1 MAYAKA
7 LLSLL
12 VFLCTFCCFA
22 NPVIIKHDF
31 NSQNINNLYYSFEPT
46 SLLSAQQSSH
56 IQWQKN
62 TAKPLNLG
70 LEQRPVW
77 IKFKIK
83 STLSYNTE
91 QILSLNNPLLN
102 DVQVYQLHNS
112 QLLSYTQIGDAY
124 PLYKRTIKSE
134 SLLVKLLSPANSET
148 LIIMKVANSSG
159 LRVPLTLWQPE
170 AYLAHKGKLN
180 LLYGLLI
187 GFIFSLGVSCIVLYG
202 FSRKGYFVYA
212 GVISLTLGSVLAYL
226 CGFGLRYVHPNLPAL
241 QQVMTPIL
249 LMLITLLFLPLQKQ
263 VCHPRPSLLLTI
275 QKVVVNALAISLLFI
290 WLLPNNIVT
299 LFCLITT
306 PIVLGF
312 YIVTTL
318 MCVRLTP
325 SKPNKALLLVLVF
338 FLVVMLYFIVAV
350 MGLHAFDKSTLAFVF
365 ACFFGCTFCLCYS
378 VMKLFILQRDEEVIA
393 QQTLIAENTAQDTLL
408 KERLKLQEKTR
419 QELESQV
426 DERTF
431 ELQVTLR
438 ELEEKNRSLELLNTE
453 DALTGIKNRRFF
465 DKKLVMELRRSRRE
479 QTPLSIVMLDIDR
492 FKNINDTYG
501 HIIGDQVIKAVSDL
515 IKDHLKRPLDE
526 VARYGGEEFVVLLPN
541 TPSEGAQDIAE
552 KIRADI
558 SVSTVTV
565 ANNDIQFTIS
575 AGVYTSIAD
584 DVSNPQIF
592 TECADKALYYAK
604 QHGRNQVITFPLP
617 Q

>member
-1 MAYAKA
+1 MACVKA

-12 VFLCTFCCFA
+12 MLLCTFYSFA

-46 SLLSAQQSSH
+46 SLLHAQQSSKVD
-56 IQWQKN
+56 WQK
-62 TAKPLNLG
+62 TLGKPLNLG
-70 LEQRPVW
+70 LEQRSVW
-77 IKFKIK
+77 VKFKIK
-83 STLSYNTE
+83 NTLSYNTE
-91 QILSLNNPLLN
+91 QLLSLNNPLLN

-112 QLLSYTQIGDAY
+112 QLLSYSQIGDAY
-124 PLYKRTIKSE
+124 PLDKRAIRSE
-134 SLLVKLLSPANSET
+134 SLLVKLISPANSET
-148 LIIMKVANSSG
+148 IIILKVMNSSG

-187 GFIFSLGVSCIVLYG
+187 GFIFSLGVSCLVLYG
-202 FSRKGYFVYA
+202 FSRKRYFICA
-212 GVISLTLGSVLAYL
+212 GLITLTLGGVLAYL
-226 CGFGLRYVHPNLPAL
+226 CGFGLRYIHPNLPAL
-241 QQVMTPIL
+241 QQVMIPIL
-249 LMLITLLFLPLQKQ
+249 LMLITLMFLPLQKQ
-263 VCHPRPSLLLTI
+263 ICHPKPSFLLTV
-275 QKVVVNALAISLLFI
+275 QKVVVNVFGVSLLFI
-290 WLLPNNIVT
+290 WLFPNHIVT
-299 LFCLITT
+299 LFCLTAT
-306 PIVLGF
+306 PIALGF
-312 YIVTTL
+312 YIATTFTC
-318 MCVRLTP
+318 MRLAP

-350 MGLHAFDKSTLAFVF
+350 MGLYAFSRSTLAFVF
-365 ACFFGCTFCLCYS
+365 TCFFSCTFCLCYS

-393 QQTLIAENTAQDTLL
+393 QQTLIAENAAQDTLL

-492 FKNINDTYG
+492 FKSINDTYG

-541 TPSEGAQDIAE
+541 TPNEGAQDIAE

>member
-12 VFLCTFCCFA
+12 IFLCTFCSFA
-22 NPVIIKHDF
+22 NPVVIKDDF
-31 NSQNINNLYYSFEPT
+31 KSQNINNLYYSFKPT
-46 SLLSAQQSSH
+46 SLLNAQRSSD
-56 IQWQKN
+56 IKWQKN
-62 TAKPLNLG
+62 IGKPLNLG
-70 LEQRPVW
+70 FEQRPVW

-83 STLSYNTE
+83 NTLNYSTNQL
-91 QILSLNNPLLN
+91 LSLDNPLLN
-102 DVQVYQLHNS
+102 DVQVHQLHNS
-112 QLLSYTQIGDAY
+112 LLLSYTQIGDAY
-124 PLYKRTIKSE
+124 TLDKRTIKSE
-134 SLLVKLLSPANSET
+134 SLLVKLISPANSET
-148 LIIMKVANSSG
+148 VIIMKVANSSG

-187 GFIFSLGVSCIVLYG
+187 GFIFSLGVSCLVLYG
-202 FSRKGYFVYA
+202 FSRKRYFVYA
-212 GVISLTLGSVLAYL
+212 GVITLTLDSVLAYL
-226 CGFGLRYVHPNLPAL
+226 CGFGLRYIHPNLPAL
-241 QQVMTPIL
+241 QQVMIPVL
-249 LMLITLLFLPLQKQ
+249 LMLITLMFLPLQKQ
-263 VCHPRPSLLLTI
+263 ICHPRPSFLLTV
-275 QKVVVNALAISLLFI
+275 QKVIVNALAISLLFI
-290 WLLPNNIVT
+290 WLLPNHIVT
-299 LFCLITT
+299 VFCLTT
-306 PIVLGF
+306 IPIVLSF
-312 YIVTTL
+312 YIATTL
-318 MCVRLTP
+318 MCIRLSP

-338 FLVVMLYFIVAV
+338 FLVVMLYFTVAV
-350 MGLHAFDKSTLAFVF
+350 VGLYAFSRSSLAFVF
-365 ACFFGCTFCLCYS
+365 VCFFSCTVCLCYS
-378 VMKLFILQRDEEVIA
+378 VMKLFILQRDEEVTA
-393 QQTLIAENTAQDTLL
+393 QQTLIAKNAAQDTLL
-408 KERLKLQEKTR
+408 KERLKLQEKTH

-438 ELEEKNRSLELLNTE
+438 ELEEKNRALELLNTE

-492 FKNINDTYG
+492 FKAINDTYG
-501 HIIGDQVIKAVSDL
+501 HIIGDQVIRAVSDL

-541 TPSEGAQDIAE
+541 TPNEGAQDIAE
-552 KIRADI
+552 KIRSAI
-558 SVSTVTV
+558 SASTVTV

-575 AGVYTSIAD
+575 AGIYTSIAD

>member
-1 MAYAKA
+1 
-7 LLSLL
+7 
-12 VFLCTFCCFA
+12 
-22 NPVIIKHDF
+22 
-31 NSQNINNLYYSFEPT
+31 
-46 SLLSAQQSSH
+46 
-56 IQWQKN
+56 
-62 TAKPLNLG
+62 
-70 LEQRPVW
+70 
-77 IKFKIK
+77 
-83 STLSYNTE
+83 
-91 QILSLNNPLLN
+91 
-102 DVQVYQLHNS
+102 
-112 QLLSYTQIGDAY
+112 
-124 PLYKRTIKSE
+124 
-134 SLLVKLLSPANSET
+134 
-148 LIIMKVANSSG
+148 
-159 LRVPLTLWQPE
+159 
-170 AYLAHKGKLN
+170 
-180 LLYGLLI
+180 
-187 GFIFSLGVSCIVLYG
+187 
-202 FSRKGYFVYA
+202 
-212 GVISLTLGSVLAYL
+212 
-226 CGFGLRYVHPNLPAL
+226 
-241 QQVMTPIL
+241 
-249 LMLITLLFLPLQKQ
+249 
-263 VCHPRPSLLLTI
+263 
-275 QKVVVNALAISLLFI
+275 
-290 WLLPNNIVT
+290 
-299 LFCLITT
+299 
-306 PIVLGF
+306 
-312 YIVTTL
+312 
-318 MCVRLTP
+318 
-325 SKPNKALLLVLVF
+325 
-338 FLVVMLYFIVAV
+338 
-350 MGLHAFDKSTLAFVF
+350 
-365 ACFFGCTFCLCYS
+365 
-378 VMKLFILQRDEEVIA
+378 
-393 QQTLIAENTAQDTLL
+393 LIAENTAQDTLL

-604 QHGRNQVITFPLP
+604 QHGRNQVITFPLL

>member
-1 MAYAKA
+1 MACAKA

-12 VFLCTFCCFA
+12 MLLCTFCSFA
-22 NPVIIKHDF
+22 SPVIIKHDF
-31 NSQNINNLYYSFEPT
+31 NSQDINNLHYSFEPT
-46 SLLSAQQSSH
+46 SLLDAQQSSH

-62 TAKPLNLG
+62 TGKPLNLG
-70 LEQRPVW
+70 LEQRSVW
-77 IKFKIK
+77 MKFKIK
-83 STLSYNTE
+83 NTLSYDTE
-91 QILSLNNPLLN
+91 QLLSLNNPLLN

-112 QLLSYTQIGDAY
+112 QLISHTQIGDGY
-124 PLYKRTIKSE
+124 PLNKRAIKSE
-134 SLLVKLLSPANSET
+134 SLLVKLISPANSET
-148 LIIMKVANSSG
+148 IIIMRVTNSSG

-187 GFIFSLGVSCIVLYG
+187 GFVFSLGVSCLVLYG
-202 FSRKGYFVYA
+202 FSRKRYFIYA
-212 GVISLTLGSVLAYL
+212 GLITLTLGCVLAYL
-226 CGFGLRYVHPNLPAL
+226 CGFGLRYIHPNLPAL
-241 QQVMTPIL
+241 QQVMIPIL
-249 LMLITLLFLPLQKQ
+249 LMLITLMFLPLQKQ
-263 VCHPRPSLLLTI
+263 ICYPRPSFLLTI
-275 QKVVVNALAISLLFI
+275 QKFLVNALAISLLFI
-290 WLLPNNIVT
+290 WLLPNHIVT
-299 LFCLITT
+299 LFCLIAT
-306 PIVLGF
+306 PIILGF

-318 MCVRLTP
+318 LCVRLAP

-338 FLVVMLYFIVAV
+338 FLVMILYFTVAV
-350 MGLHAFDKSTLAFVF
+350 MGLYTFSLSILAFVF
-365 ACFFGCTFCLCYS
+365 TCFFSCTFCLCYS
-378 VMKLFILQRDEEVIA
+378 VMKLFILQRDEEVTA
-393 QQTLIAENTAQDTLL
+393 QQALIAENAAQDTLL
-408 KERLKLQEKTR
+408 KERLKLQEKTH

-465 DKKLVMELRRSRRE
+465 DKRLVMELRRSRRE

-492 FKNINDTYG
+492 FKSINDTYG
-501 HIIGDQVIKAVSDL
+501 HIIGDQVIKTVSDL
-515 IKDHLKRPLDE
+515 IKNHLKRPLDE

-541 TPSEGAQDIAE
+541 TPNKGAQDIAE
-552 KIRADI
+552 KIRSAI

-575 AGVYTSIAD
+575 AGIYTSIAD

>member
-1 MAYAKA
+1 MACAKA

-12 VFLCTFCCFA
+12 MLLCTFCSFA
-22 NPVIIKHDF
+22 SPVIIKHDF
-31 NSQNINNLYYSFEPT
+31 NSQDINNLHYSFEPT
-46 SLLSAQQSSH
+46 SLLDAQQSSH

-62 TAKPLNLG
+62 TGKPLNLG
-70 LEQRPVW
+70 LEQRSVW
-77 IKFKIK
+77 MKFKIK
-83 STLSYNTE
+83 NTLSYDTE
-91 QILSLNNPLLN
+91 QLLSLNNPLLN

-112 QLLSYTQIGDAY
+112 QLISHTQIGDGY
-124 PLYKRTIKSE
+124 PLNKRAIKSE
-134 SLLVKLLSPANSET
+134 SLLVKLISPANSET
-148 LIIMKVANSSG
+148 IIIMRVTNSSG

-187 GFIFSLGVSCIVLYG
+187 GFIFSLGVSCLVLYS
-202 FSRKGYFVYA
+202 FSRKRYFVYA
-212 GVISLTLGSVLAYL
+212 GLITLTLGSLLAYI
-226 CGFGLRYVHPNLPAL
+226 CGFGLKYIHPNLPVL
-241 QQVMTPIL
+241 QQVMIPIL
-249 LMLITLLFLPLQKQ
+249 LMLIALMFLPLQKQ
-263 VCHPRPSLLLTI
+263 ICHPKPSFLLTV
-275 QKVVVNALAISLLFI
+275 QKVIVNALGVSLLFI
-290 WLLPNNIVT
+290 WLFPTHIVT
-299 LFCLITT
+299 LFCLTT
-306 PIVLGF
+306 IPIVLGF
-312 YIVTTL
+312 YIATTL
-318 MCVRLTP
+318 MCIRLSP

-350 MGLHAFDKSTLAFVF
+350 IGLYAFDRSTLAFVF
-365 ACFFGCTFCLCYS
+365 TCFFSCTFCLCYS

-393 QQTLIAENTAQDTLL
+393 QQTLIAENAAQDTLL
-408 KERLKLQEKTR
+408 KERLKLQEKTH

-465 DKKLVMELRRSRRE
+465 DKRLVMELRRSRRE

-492 FKNINDTYG
+492 FKSINDTYG
-501 HIIGDQVIKAVSDL
+501 HIIGDQVIKTVSDL
-515 IKDHLKRPLDE
+515 IKNHLKRPLDE

-541 TPSEGAQDIAE
+541 TPNKGAQDIAE
-552 KIRADI
+552 KIRSAI

-575 AGVYTSIAD
+575 AGIYTSIAD

>member
-1 MAYAKA
+1 MACAKA

-12 VFLCTFCCFA
+12 MLLCTFCSFA
-22 NPVIIKHDF
+22 SPVIIKHDF
-31 NSQNINNLYYSFEPT
+31 NSQDINNLHYSFEPT
-46 SLLSAQQSSH
+46 SLLDAQQSSH

-62 TAKPLNLG
+62 TGKPLNLG
-70 LEQRPVW
+70 LEQRSVW
-77 IKFKIK
+77 MKFKIK
-83 STLSYNTE
+83 NTLSYDTE
-91 QILSLNNPLLN
+91 QLLSLNNPLLN

-112 QLLSYTQIGDAY
+112 QLISHTQIGDGY
-124 PLYKRTIKSE
+124 PLNKRAIKSE
-134 SLLVKLLSPANSET
+134 SLLVKLISPANSET
-148 LIIMKVANSSG
+148 IMIMRVTNSSG

-187 GFIFSLGVSCIVLYG
+187 GFIFSLGVSCLVLYS
-202 FSRKGYFVYA
+202 FSRKRYFVYA
-212 GVISLTLGSVLAYL
+212 GLITLTLGSLLAYI
-226 CGFGLRYVHPNLPAL
+226 CGFGLKYIHPNLPVL
-241 QQVMTPIL
+241 QQVMIPIL
-249 LMLITLLFLPLQKQ
+249 LMLIALMFLPLQKQ
-263 VCHPRPSLLLTI
+263 ICHPKPSFLLTV
-275 QKVVVNALAISLLFI
+275 QKVIVNALGVSLLSI
-290 WLLPNNIVT
+290 WLFPTHIVT
-299 LFCLITT
+299 LFCLTT
-306 PIVLGF
+306 IPIVLGF
-312 YIVTTL
+312 YIATTL
-318 MCVRLTP
+318 MCIRLSP

-350 MGLHAFDKSTLAFVF
+350 IGLYAFDRSTLAFVF
-365 ACFFGCTFCLCYS
+365 TCFFSCTFCLCYS

-393 QQTLIAENTAQDTLL
+393 QQTLIAENAAQDTLL

-465 DKKLVMELRRSRRE
+465 DKKLIMEIRRSRRE

-492 FKNINDTYG
+492 FKSINDTYG

-552 KIRADI
+552 KIRAAI
-558 SVSTVTV
+558 SASTVTV

-584 DVSNPQIF
+584 DVSSPQIF

>member
-1 MAYAKA
+1 M
-7 LLSLL
+7 
-12 VFLCTFCCFA
+12 
-22 NPVIIKHDF
+22 
-31 NSQNINNLYYSFEPT
+31 
-46 SLLSAQQSSH
+46 
-56 IQWQKN
+56 
-62 TAKPLNLG
+62 
-70 LEQRPVW
+70 
-77 IKFKIK
+77 
-83 STLSYNTE
+83 
-91 QILSLNNPLLN
+91 SLNNPLLN

-112 QLLSYTQIGDAY
+112 QLISHTQIGDAY
-124 PLYKRTIKSE
+124 PLDKRAIKSE
-134 SLLVKLLSPANSET
+134 SLLVKLISPANSET
-148 LIIMKVANSSG
+148 IIIMRVTNSSG

-187 GFIFSLGVSCIVLYG
+187 GFIFSLGVSCLVLYS
-202 FSRKGYFVYA
+202 FSRKRYFVYA
-212 GVISLTLGSVLAYL
+212 GLITLTLGSLLAYI
-226 CGFGLRYVHPNLPAL
+226 CGFGLKYIHPNLPVL
-241 QQVMTPIL
+241 QQVMIPIL
-249 LMLITLLFLPLQKQ
+249 LMLIALMFLPLQKQ
-263 VCHPRPSLLLTI
+263 ICHPKPSFLLTV
-275 QKVVVNALAISLLFI
+275 QKVVVNALGVSLLFI
-290 WLLPNNIVT
+290 WLFPTHIVT
-299 LFCLITT
+299 LFCLTT
-306 PIVLGF
+306 IPIVLGF
-312 YIVTTL
+312 YIATTL
-318 MCVRLTP
+318 MCIRLSP

-350 MGLHAFDKSTLAFVF
+350 IGLYAFDRSTLAFVF
-365 ACFFGCTFCLCYS
+365 TCFFSCTFCLCYS

-393 QQTLIAENTAQDTLL
+393 QQTLIAENAAQDTLL

-465 DKKLVMELRRSRRE
+465 DKKLIMEIRRSRRE

-492 FKNINDTYG
+492 FKSINDTYG

-552 KIRADI
+552 KIRAAI
-558 SVSTVTV
+558 SASTVTV

-584 DVSNPQIF
+584 DVSSPQIF